1 MPAGPVAEAVFHICA
16 ELVGRF
22 VLEGTDEVARKRLSK
37 RLYMGCLLTFVAL
50 PMGAMLCFIAYDL
63 LWGDG

>member
-1 MPAGPVAEAVFHICA
+1 MEVVFHACA

-22 VLEGTDEVARKRLSK
+22 VFEGADEVARKRLSK
-37 RLYMGCLLTFVAL
+37 RLHLGCWLAFLAL
-50 PMGAMLCFIAYDL
+50 PVAAVLCFIAYDF

>member
-1 MPAGPVAEAVFHICA
+1 MPAGPVVEAVFHACA

-22 VLEGTDEVARKRLSK
+22 VFEGADEAARKRLSK
-37 RLYMGCLLTFVAL
+37 RVYLGCLLTLVAL
-50 PMGAMLCFIAYDL
+50 PVGVGLCFIAYDF

>member
-1 MPAGPVAEAVFHICA
+1 MEVVFHACA

-22 VLEGTDEVARKRLSK
+22 VFDGADEVARKRLSK
-37 RLYMGCLLTFVAL
+37 RLYMGCLLVLFVL
-50 PMGAMLCFIAYDL
+50 PVAAGLCFIAYDF